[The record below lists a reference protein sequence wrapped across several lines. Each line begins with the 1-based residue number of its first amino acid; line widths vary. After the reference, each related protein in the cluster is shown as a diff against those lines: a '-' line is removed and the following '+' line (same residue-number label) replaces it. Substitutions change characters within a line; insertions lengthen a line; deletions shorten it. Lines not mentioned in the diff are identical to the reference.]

1 MRRLDIDPASVP
13 DGTLVPVQVDG
24 VSYVVAHHALGWCMF
39 RDECTH
45 ASCRFSENGEIV
57 DGTVLVCNCH
67 GAEFDLVT
75 GEVLELPAEI
85 PLDVRPLHV
94 DGNGLSPA

>member
-1 MRRLDIDPASVP
+1 MTRLDIDWASMP
-13 DGTLVPVQVDG
+13 DGALVPVQVDG

-45 ASCRFSENGEIV
+45 ARCRFSDNGEIV

-85 PLDVRPLHV
+85 PLDVCALRV
-94 DGNGLSPA
+94 DGKGLRPV